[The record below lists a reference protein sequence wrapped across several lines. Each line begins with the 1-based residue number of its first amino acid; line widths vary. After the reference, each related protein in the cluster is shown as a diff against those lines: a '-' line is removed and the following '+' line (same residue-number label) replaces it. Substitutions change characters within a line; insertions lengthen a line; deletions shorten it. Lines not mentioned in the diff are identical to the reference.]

1 MPLFL
6 IGIRMM
12 NLEKLVNF
20 YRNRTAEYIGK
31 HKDFSVLVPIVR
43 KEEKLFFMYEVRS
56 GKLDSDPGEI
66 CFPGGHVEPGE
77 TFKEAEYR
85 ETAEET
91 GLPLDKIKE
100 IGIGGILQG
109 YANYTLYTYIGLI
122 EYEDY
127 SNASVEENE
136 VEELF
141 LIEIDNFN
149 LNDFEHIHQKIS
161 GEMADDFPYEKI
173 GIDKNYRWRQGS
185 WTIPIVKVDGRTI
198 WGLTARITEY
208 MLEIFKNIE

>member
-1 MPLFL
+1 MAA
-6 IGIRMM
+6 
-12 NLEKLVNF
+12 F
-20 YRNRTAEYIGK
+20 YR
-31 HKDFSVLVPIVR
+31 
-43 KEEKLFFMYEVRS
+43 
-56 GKLDSDPGEI
+56 
-66 CFPGGHVEPGE
+66 
-77 TFKEAEYR
+77 
-85 ETAEET
+85 
-91 GLPLDKIKE
+91 
-100 IGIGGILQG
+100 